1 MYKQHFGFTELPF
14 SIVPN
19 SRFLFQSQRHK
30 EALFRLQAGL
40 GEGGGFAMLS
50 GEVGTGKTTVA
61 RALLKS
67 LGTDTQ
73 PGLILNPTFSSI
85 ELLEAICDEFSIEY
99 QSGATLKQLNQKIH
113 EFLLSTYANGIQTL
127 LVIDEAQHL
136 SAEVLEQLRLLT
148 NLETDNQKLLK
159 VLLVGQPELQQKL
172 QMPQL
177 RQLAQRITGRYHL
190 LPLDSKETASYIQ
203 YRLELAGGE
212 ASLFSA
218 KSLKHIAQQ
227 SLGIPRLIN
236 LICDAALKRAYS
248 IGEAVPS
255 HSSVEAACE
264 EVMSFQTSY
273 HQPAQPVPSLPQ
285 RSPLGIAA
293 AVGAVLAV
301 GSYWL
306 APMLF
311 SASIEAH
318 LSEAYPA
325 SNVEAI
331 EKEVFPV
338 ELQSTLARATDFQQ
352 GIAELY
358 HVWGLN
364 ASVAERLCQQSD
376 QSTFRC
382 TQSRGTLNTLRQANV
397 PVLLSLSKDGLQS
410 YAVLYKLTQDS
421 AQLLL
426 GTERIELP
434 VTKLNDLW
442 QGQYHQIWQGYWH
455 QTLKPNMSGHAIAE
469 LDDRLSKILGEPERE
484 SDVYDQELMRKV
496 ELFQQWQGLHV
507 DGIAGRRTLQ
517 RLEKLSQEHA
527 PSLTA
532 SEEKA

>member
-67 LGTDTQ
+67 LGSDTQ

-99 QSGATLKQLNQKIH
+99 QTGSTLKQLNQKIH
-113 EFLLSTYANGIQTL
+113 EFLLCSYANGVQTL

-190 LPLDSKETASYIQ
+190 LPLDIKETASYIQ

-212 ASLFSA
+212 PSLFSA
-218 KSLKHIAQQ
+218 RSLKHIAQQ

-248 IGEAVPS
+248 IGETIPS
-255 HSSVEAACE
+255 HASVEQACE
-264 EVMSFQTSY
+264 EIMSFQTSY
-273 HQPAQPVPSLPQ
+273 HPPQAAQQERRRSSLALA
-285 RSPLGIAA
+285 S
-293 AVGAVLAV
+293 AVGAIFAV

-306 APMLF
+306 APQLVNQQ
-311 SASIEAH
+311 IQDH
-318 LSEAYPA
+318 LRGAYPPQQ
-325 SNVEAI
+325 SITE
-331 EKEVFPV
+331 EKEVFPTQ
-338 ELQSTLARATDFQQ
+338 LQATLARSTNFQQ

-364 ASVAERLCQQSD
+364 ASVAERLCQPTD
-376 QSTFRC
+376 QSVFRC
-382 TQSRGTLNTLRQANV
+382 AESNGTLTELKQANV
-397 PVLLSLSKDGLQS
+397 PVLLSLRKDGLES
-410 YAVLYKLTQDS
+410 YAVLYKLSHDT

-434 VTKLNDLW
+434 IAKLNQLW
-442 QGQYHQIWQGYWH
+442 QGQYYQIWQSYWR
-455 QTLKPNMSGHAIAE
+455 QTLKPRMSGQAIAA
-469 LDDRLSKILGEPERE
+469 LDQRLSEVLGESQRQ

-496 ELFQQWQGLHV
+496 KLFQQWQGLHV
-507 DGIAGRRTLQ
+507 DGIAGRQTLQ
-517 RLEKLSQEHA
+517 RLEKLSQDNA
-527 PSLTA
+527 PSLNV